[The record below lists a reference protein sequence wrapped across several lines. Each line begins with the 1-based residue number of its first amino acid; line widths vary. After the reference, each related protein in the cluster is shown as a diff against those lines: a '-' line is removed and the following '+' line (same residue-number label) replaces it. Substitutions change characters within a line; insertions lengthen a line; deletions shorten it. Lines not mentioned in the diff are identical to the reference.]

1 MYDILLIVFWSLLVY
16 MGYRF
21 SQNRPELFTSK
32 ALTSAI
38 GTLGVL
44 AIVLMTFVFLGIMIL
59 RSL

>member
-1 MYDILLIVFWSLLVY
+1 MYDILLIIFGGLLVY

-32 ALTSAI
+32 AITSAI

-44 AIVLMTFVFLGIMIL
+44 AIMLMIFVFLGISVL